1 MRKTWHLVVGS
12 LVLSVLM
19 LSGCAVMLLSAG
31 AAAGIGAYKYVEGTM
46 EKDYPRDMQATYQ
59 ACMSAA
65 GTMGLRVAQQQY
77 GPTESRIEAVQPPDT
92 TVKIQLV
99 ARPQQIT
106 TVKVRFGLMGNEDQS
121 AYFHR
126 LVMKNLGIQ

>member
-1 MRKTWHLVVGS
+1 MAKKWQLAVGC
-12 LVLSVLM
+12 LVLCSLM
-19 LSGCAVMLLSAG
+19 LSGCALMLLGAG
-31 AAAGIGAYKYVEGTM
+31 AAAGVGAYKYVEGTM
-46 EKDYPRDMQATYQ
+46 EKDYPRAMQPTYQ
-59 ACMSAA
+59 ACISAA
-65 GTMGLRVAQQQY
+65 NTMGLRVAQQQY

-99 ARPQQIT
+99 ARPNNIT

>member
-1 MRKTWHLVVGS
+1 
-12 LVLSVLM
+12 
-19 LSGCAVMLLSAG
+19 
-31 AAAGIGAYKYVEGTM
+31 
-46 EKDYPRDMQATYQ
+46 
-59 ACMSAA
+59 MSAA
-65 GTMGLRVAQQQY
+65 STMTLRVAQQQY

-106 TVKVRFGLMGNEDQS
+106 TVKVRFGMMGNEDQS

>member
-1 MRKTWHLVVGS
+1 MRKPWHLKLAGLGLS
-12 LVLSVLM
+12 LLI
-19 LSGCAVMLLSAG
+19 LSGCAVTLLGVG
-31 AAAGIGAYKYVEGTM
+31 AAAGIGTYKWVEGTM
-46 EKDYPRDMQATYQ
+46 EKDYPRAMQPTYQ

-65 GTMGLRVAQQQY
+65 STMGLRVAQQQY

-99 ARPQQIT
+99 ARPNNIT
-106 TVKVRFGLMGNEDQS
+106 TVKVRFGFMGNEDQS

-126 LVMKNLGIQ
+126 LVMKNLGVE